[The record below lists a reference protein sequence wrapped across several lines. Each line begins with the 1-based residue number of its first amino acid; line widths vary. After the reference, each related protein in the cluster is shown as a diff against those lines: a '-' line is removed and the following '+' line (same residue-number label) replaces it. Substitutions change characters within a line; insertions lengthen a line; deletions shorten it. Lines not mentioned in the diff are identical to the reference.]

1 MTIYFT
7 ILIMVFQ
14 RNTLV
19 RTVTVG
25 IISSGSDLFGFIILF
40 VGSRYMNEFHV
51 KIVLP
56 LVIFPS

>member
-1 MTIYFT
+1 M
-7 ILIMVFQ
+7 
-14 RNTLV
+14 V